1 MEHFAMSVLLTGE
14 AQERETPRTQAAAL
28 RGRGAMVAVFAGTA
42 EELGLRA
49 GLVAGASVFLGGDTG
64 PGAVDVVQPLPIFG
78 CRWVCV
84 FGQTV
89 CLDGMAWEAVVR
101 ALSQAMTNP

>member
-64 PGAVDVVQPLPIFG
+64 PGAVDVVQPLAIFG

-84 FGQTV
+84 LASRSASTGWPGRRSFGR
-89 CLDGMAWEAVVR
+89 LAKR
-101 ALSQAMTNP
+101 